1 MEHQEQRLINQV
13 IDTLAIEKVG
23 HDIIPVM
30 PKVSISTP
38 IGSIEADYGNPLID
52 GTVILLILGGLYVFK
67 KMLDKRRSDES

>member
-1 MEHQEQRLINQV
+1 MNQV

-52 GTVILLILGGLYVFK
+52 GTVILLILGGLYVIK
-67 KMLDKRRSDES
+67 KIIDKRRNNES

>member
-1 MEHQEQRLINQV
+1 MNQV
-13 IDTLAIEKVG
+13 IDTLAIGKVG

-30 PKVSISTP
+30 PKISVSTP